1 MLFRS
6 FVVGCD
12 RQTENKWY
20 RVLRQDKVLLK
31 GAPFS
36 AEFEYTASGVETG
49 NLFAIGVAQAKQ
61 SLPWGRVFRTS
72 DLKSERIVL
81 YSARTG
87 QRILALNVSP
97 VVPALQTFAISP
109 QEDEL
114 AVFTTDQITLYR
126 IPRSADH

>member
-1 MLFRS
+1 LL

-12 RQTENKWY
+12 RRTENTWY

-36 AEFEYTASGVETG
+36 AEFEYTASSAAAG
-49 NLFAIGVAQAKQ
+49 NIFGIGVAQVKQ
-61 SLPWGRVFRTS
+61 SLPWGNVFRTS
-72 DLKSERIVL
+72 DLKTERIAL

-109 QEDEL
+109 HEDQL
-114 AVFTTDQITLYR
+114 AVFTSDQISLYR
-126 IPRSADH
+126 IPRSSPDH